1 MGQRCSS
8 PAPHHTQATPT
19 ATVNSC
25 LAQRHRLW
33 PWWDHGDYAHV
44 VAVLDAP
51 SEVRADIER
60 RVTGELGAT
69 VRSWSRVAGGT
80 QNRLFRLQTLEDAS
94 LLAKL

>member
-1 MGQRCSS
+1 
-8 PAPHHTQATPT
+8 
-19 ATVNSC
+19 
-25 LAQRHRLW
+25 
-33 PWWDHGDYAHV
+33 V